1 MIQPNKE
8 LRERIKEKMKIMKQ
22 KKLEKRKQGEI
33 VVQQGVTGERHRIQ
47 MEQIIRWVNIALN
60 QTLEKKEEKQM
71 SSAQTNQREMQ
82 STKLQTTRGLQRLA

>member
-47 MEQIIRWVNIALN
+47 MEQIIR
-60 QTLEKKEEKQM
+60 
-71 SSAQTNQREMQ
+71 
-82 STKLQTTRGLQRLA
+82 

>member
-22 KKLEKRKQGEI
+22 KKLEKRKQVEI

-47 MEQIIRWVNIALN
+47 MEQIIR
-60 QTLEKKEEKQM
+60 
-71 SSAQTNQREMQ
+71 
-82 STKLQTTRGLQRLA
+82 